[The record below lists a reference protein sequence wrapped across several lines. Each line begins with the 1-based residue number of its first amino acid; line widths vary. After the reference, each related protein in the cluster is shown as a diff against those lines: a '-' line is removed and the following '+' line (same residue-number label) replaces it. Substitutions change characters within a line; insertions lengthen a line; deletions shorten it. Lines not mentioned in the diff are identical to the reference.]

1 MTNVLFTDD
10 LVQLK
15 HCICF
20 RPTQFC
26 IIKYTLLLIFFKPEI
41 GMEMS
46 KTFANVIVHTHF
58 KGKHATN

>member
-15 HCICF
+15 CRETKCF

-26 IIKYTLLLIFFKPEI
+26 IIKYTSLLIFNVGRVLSPQI
-41 GMEMS
+41 GMEM
-46 KTFANVIVHTHF
+46 
-58 KGKHATN
+58 